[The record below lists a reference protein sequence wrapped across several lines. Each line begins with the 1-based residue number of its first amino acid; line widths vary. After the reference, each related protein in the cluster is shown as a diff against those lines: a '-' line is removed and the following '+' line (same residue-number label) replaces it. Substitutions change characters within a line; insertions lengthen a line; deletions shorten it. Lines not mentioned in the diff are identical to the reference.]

1 MTRVRYILHLCATA
15 FLLFTGLENTCGQT
29 IRHILPN
36 FKVINRPAAD
46 TIRICIMGDMMMH
59 EAQIVAAA
67 TEDGSHDFSS
77 YFQFIADD
85 IRNADIAIANMEYT
99 LAGKPYCGY
108 PCFSAPES
116 YATYLADCGF
126 DVFLAANNHI
136 FDKGSQG
143 AERTLEFYRNLAES
157 HGIKFTGLAGNET
170 ERAETYPLVL
180 KCKGADITIVNF
192 TYGTNL
198 GSGAHWPKVNY
209 MSDKSSIEEALK
221 TSDQSDL
228 TLVLP
233 HWGEEYSLKHSDN
246 QRNTAEWLFS
256 KGADA
261 IVGSHPHV
269 VQDYESINSR
279 PVVYS
284 LGNAVSNMSAAN
296 TQIELMVTLTLVRQH
311 NGKTRLIAPEFKYL
325 WCSRPGGYCNSYTVI
340 PVKEFIGTKDK
351 WQGSWEYDKMISTY
365 ERVKLVTGIKEK

>member
-1 MTRVRYILHLCATA
+1 M
-15 FLLFTGLENTCGQT
+15 LFIGLQNTCGQT

-36 FKVINRPAAD
+36 FKVIDRPAAD

-59 EAQIVAAA
+59 EAQIAAA
-67 TEDGSHDFSS
+67 TTKDGSHEFSS

-99 LAGKPYCGY
+99 LAGEPYSGY

-116 YATYLADCGF
+116 YAAYLADCGF

-143 AERTLEFYRNLAES
+143 AEKTLEFYRTLEKS
-157 HGIKFTGLAGNET
+157 HNIRFTGLAGDET
-170 ERAETYPLVL
+170 ERRRNHPLL
-180 KCKGADITIVNF
+180 LNCNGTEIAILNF

-198 GSGAHWPKVNY
+198 GAGAHWPKVNH
-209 MSDKSSIEEALK
+209 MSDCRNIEEALK
-221 TSDQSDL
+221 ASDKSDL

-233 HWGEEYSLKHSDN
+233 HWGEEYSLKHSEN
-246 QRNTAEWLFS
+246 QRNTAEWLCRC
-256 KGADA
+256 GADA

-269 VQDYESINSR
+269 VQDYETIDGC
-279 PVVYS
+279 PVIYS

-296 TQIELMVTLTLVRQH
+296 TQIGMMTILNIVRHH
-311 NGKTRLIAPEFKYL
+311 NGKIKLLAPEFVFL
-325 WCSRPGGYCNSYTVI
+325 WCSRPGGYCSSYTVI
-340 PVKEFIGTKDK
+340 PVKEFIGTKDE
-351 WQGSWEYDKMISTY
+351 WQGTWEYDKMISTY
-365 ERVKLVTGIKEK
+365 ERVREITGIKEKNNI

>member
-1 MTRVRYILHLCATA
+1 MT
-15 FLLFTGLENTCGQT
+15 
-29 IRHILPN
+29 
-36 FKVINRPAAD
+36 NRPASD

-59 EAQIVAAA
+59 EAQITKAAQK
-67 TEDGSHDFSS
+67 DGSYNFST
-77 YFQFIADD
+77 YFQFIEDD
-85 IRNADIAIANMEYT
+85 IRKADIAIANMEYT
-99 LAGKPYCGY
+99 LAGEPYCGY

-116 YATYLADCGF
+116 YATYLAECGF

-136 FDKGSQG
+136 FDKGHNG
-143 AERTLEFYRNLAES
+143 AEKTLEVYRKLQQS
-157 HGIKFTGLAGNET
+157 HNIVFTGLAGTET
-170 ERAETYPLVL
+170 ERSGNHPLTL
-180 KCKGADITIVNF
+180 NCKGTEIALINF

-209 MSDKSSIEEALK
+209 MSDKNCIEEALK
-221 TSDQSDL
+221 AANKSDF

-233 HWGEEYSLKHSDN
+233 HWGEEYSLKHSEN
-246 QRNTAEWLFS
+246 QRTTAEWLYK

-269 VQDYESINSR
+269 VQDYETINGC

-296 TQIELMVTLTLVRQH
+296 TQIGLMTTLTLVRQH
-311 NGKTRLIAPEFKYL
+311 NGKTRLLEPEFRYL
-325 WCSRPGGYCNSYTVI
+325 WCSRPGGYSHSYTVI

-351 WQGSWEYDKMISTY
+351 WQGSWEYEKMISTY
-365 ERVKLVTGIKEK
+365 ERVKQITGIKEK